1 MLFLM
6 AFDLMME
13 QGRCKK
19 SLALLDKS
27 NSLSG
32 GVSTECVNA
41 LLAVPS
47 FHTPTKLNA
56 APSHN
61 TLCTLLAA
69 IVK

>member
-1 MLFLM
+1 M

-13 QGRCKK
+13 QGRCNKP
-19 SLALLDKS
+19 LALLDKS
-27 NSLSG
+27 NISSG
-32 GVSTECVNA
+32 GVSTECVSA
-41 LLAVPS
+41 LLTVPS

-56 APSHN
+56 APSHD